1 MQPDIQPDSYDV
13 IVIGGGVAAAHAS
26 YPLVKA
32 GLRVAMI
39 DGGLTAPQVPE
50 PSGDFEDIR
59 RSYNAQHEFFI
70 GAALSDIAPTGGS
83 HARSMISGSRGYV
96 SARTE
101 DLLPLDTEA
110 QIFQSLAKGGFTE
123 SWGAVC
129 ALYDESELRA
139 VGIPPAE
146 MPERYRDVIE
156 RIGLSGEAPGYPMQ
170 PSALDDSHAKRMLHA
185 YGNMS
190 ERTRARFKVKK
201 PLLAMLT
208 QPLGARQ
215 AISYRDLE
223 FALNDGGAIYRARF
237 TIEEMER
244 EKNFTYQPGCIVER
258 IVKEGSRYCVIGRDF
273 SGGSIRRW
281 ARRVIVAAGALNT
294 TRILLESF
302 DVRGVP
308 APFIVKTNVLLPC
321 LDLASIG
328 QAGERR
334 KHSFCQL
341 VVEDT
346 TRSEGV
352 GASFSHLYSYKSLLL
367 FRLARYLPL
376 PMPET
381 LSLLALWAPSLT
393 IADVRFP
400 GFEDTVRSNVVYDG
414 KKIVVHA
421 TAALTPRQRQLLRD
435 IKRLLRSLGQLPMR
449 TVLPPP
455 GASAHYAGGVPFSEG
470 STESFPLEASEN
482 GALLRDAGIYIADA
496 ATWRALSA
504 KPPTLTIMANANR
517 IGRIVARELGN

>member
-1 MQPDIQPDSYDV
+1 MQPDTYDV
-13 IVIGGGVAAAHAS
+13 IVVGGGVAAAHAS

-32 GLRVAMI
+32 GLRVAML
-39 DGGLTAPQVPE
+39 DGGLTTSQVTE
-50 PSGDFEDIR
+50 PAGDFEDIR
-59 RSYNAQHEFFI
+59 RTNHDQHELFI
-70 GAALSDIAPTGGS
+70 GETLSDIASRGTS
-83 HARSMISGSRGYV
+83 HARSMMSGSRGYV

-129 ALYDESELRA
+129 ALYDDSELRA

-156 RIGLSGEAPGYPMQ
+156 LIGLSGEAPGYPIQ
-170 PSALDDSHAKRMLHA
+170 PAAFEDSHAKRILRA
-185 YGNMS
+185 YGKLP

-208 QPLGARQ
+208 KPLGARR
-215 AISYRDLE
+215 AIAYRDLE

-244 EKNFTYQPGCIVER
+244 EENFTYQPGCIVER
-258 IVKEGSRYCVIGRDF
+258 IVNEGPRYCVMGRDF
-273 SGGSIRRW
+273 PGEPVRRW
-281 ARRVIVAAGALNT
+281 ARRVIIAAGALNT
-294 TRILLESF
+294 TRILLASF
-302 DVRGVP
+302 DICGVP
-308 APFIVKTNVLLPC
+308 TPFIIKTNVLLPC

-334 KHSFCQL
+334 RHSFCQV

-346 TRSEGV
+346 SPAEGV
-352 GASFSHLYSYKSLLL
+352 GASFSHIYSYKSLLL

-381 LSLLALWAPSLT
+381 LSLLSLWAPALT

-400 GFEDTVRSNVVYDG
+400 EFEDTARSNVVYDG
-414 KKIVVHA
+414 KKMTVNA
-421 TAALTPRQRQLLRD
+421 TTALTPRQRHVLREIKQLLR
-435 IKRLLRSLGQLPMR
+435 KLGQLPLR

-455 GASAHYAGGVPFSEG
+455 GASAHYAGGIPFTDG
-470 STESFPLEASEN
+470 SAKAFPLEARES
-482 GALLRDAGIYIADA
+482 GALSRDAGIYVADA
-496 ATWRALSA
+496 ATWRVLPA

-517 IGRIVARELGN
+517 IGTSVARELGN

>member
-1 MQPDIQPDSYDV
+1 MQPDTYDV
-13 IVIGGGVAAAHAS
+13 IVVGGGVAAAHAS

-32 GLRVAMI
+32 GSRVAML
-39 DGGLTAPQVPE
+39 DGGLTAPKVTE

-59 RSYNAQHEFFI
+59 RANNTQHELFI
-70 GAALSDIAPTGGS
+70 GAGLSDIAPKGGS
-83 HARSMISGSRGYV
+83 HARSMVSGSRGYV
-96 SARTE
+96 SARME

-110 QIFQSLAKGGFTE
+110 EILQSLAKGGFTE

-139 VGIPPAE
+139 VGIPPTE
-146 MPERYRDVIE
+146 MPERYREVIE
-156 RIGLSGEAPGYPMQ
+156 HIGLSGEAPGYPTQ
-170 PSALDDSHAKRMLHA
+170 PPALEDSHAKRMLHA
-185 YGNMS
+185 YGNLP

-208 QPLGARQ
+208 KPLGARR

-237 TIEEMER
+237 TIEEMEQ
-244 EKNFTYQPGCIVER
+244 EENFTYLPGCIVER
-258 IVKEGSRYCVIGRDF
+258 IIKENPRYCVMGRDF
-273 SGGSIRRW
+273 SGGSVRLW

-302 DVRGVP
+302 NVRQVP
-308 APFIVKTNVLLPC
+308 IPFIIKTNALLPC

-334 KHSFCQL
+334 RHSFCQL
-341 VVEDT
+341 LVEDT
-346 TRSEGV
+346 TLSDGV

-381 LSLLALWAPSLT
+381 LSLLSLWAPALI

-400 GFEDTVRSNVVYDG
+400 GIGDTARSYALYDG
-414 KKIVVHA
+414 KKMIVKA
-421 TAALTPRQRQLLRD
+421 TTALTPRQQHILREM
-435 IKRLLRSLGQLPMR
+435 KRLLRSLGQLPVR

-455 GASAHYAGGVPFSEG
+455 GASAHYAGGVPFSDG
-470 STESFPLEASEN
+470 KAGVFPLEASER
-482 GALLRDAGIYIADA
+482 GALLRDSGIYIADA
-496 ATWRALSA
+496 ATWRALPA
-504 KPPTLTIMANANR
+504 KPPTLSIMANANR

>member
-1 MQPDIQPDSYDV
+1 M
-13 IVIGGGVAAAHAS
+13 
-26 YPLVKA
+26 L
-32 GLRVAMI
+32 
-39 DGGLTAPQVPE
+39 DGGLTAPQVTE

-59 RSYNAQHEFFI
+59 RANNTQHELFI
-70 GAALSDIAPTGGS
+70 GETLSDIVAKGGS
-83 HARSMISGSRGYV
+83 HARSMMSGTRGYV

-101 DLLPLDTEA
+101 DLLPLGTEA

-129 ALYDESELRA
+129 ALYDESELRT
-139 VGIPPAE
+139 VGIPSME
-146 MPERYRDVIE
+146 MPERYRNVIE
-156 RIGLSGEAPGYPMQ
+156 HIGISGEAPGYPTQ
-170 PSALDDSHAKRMLHA
+170 PAALEDSHAKRMLRA
-185 YGNMS
+185 YGNLP

-208 QPLGARQ
+208 NPLGARQ

-223 FALNDGGAIYRARF
+223 FALNDGEAMYRARF
-237 TIEEMER
+237 TIEDMER
-244 EKNFTYQPGCIVER
+244 QENFTYLPGSIVER
-258 IVKEGSRYCVIGRDF
+258 IVKEGPRYCVMGRDF
-273 SGGSIRRW
+273 SGGPVRQW

-302 DVRGVP
+302 NIRGVP
-308 APFIVKTNVLLPC
+308 VPFVIKTNVLIPC

-328 QAGERR
+328 RAGERR
-334 KHSFCQL
+334 RHSLCQL

-346 TRSEGV
+346 TLWEGV
-352 GASFSHLYSYKSLLL
+352 GKSFSHLYSYKSLLL

-381 LSLLALWAPSLT
+381 LSLLSLWTPALT

-400 GFEDTVRSNVVYDG
+400 EFADTTRSNVVYDG
-414 KKIVVHA
+414 KKMIVNA
-421 TAALTPRQRQLLRD
+421 TTALTSRQRHILRE
-435 IKRLLRSLGQLPMR
+435 IKQLLRSLGQLPMR

-470 STESFPLEASEN
+470 NAEAFPLEASES
-482 GALLRDAGIYIADA
+482 GALLRDSGIYIADA
-496 ATWRALSA
+496 ATWRALPA